1 MQHAERER
9 KGKKS
14 PLPPPPSNE
23 KAKHGLGLFYI
34 HIHKLGSEI
43 VTRAAFFLVTGNIF
57 YLGAA
62 SLLIGRTQS
71 FDFYKKMRLCSEAIK
86 PGYGS

>member
-1 MQHAERER
+1 MQHAETRER

-14 PLPPPPSNE
+14 PPPSNE

-34 HIHKLGSEI
+34 YTTQTRLGDCHPGCI
-43 VTRAAFFLVTGNIF
+43 FWGNIF

-71 FDFYKKMRLCSEAIK
+71 FDFYKKCAFVRK
-86 PGYGS
+86 Q